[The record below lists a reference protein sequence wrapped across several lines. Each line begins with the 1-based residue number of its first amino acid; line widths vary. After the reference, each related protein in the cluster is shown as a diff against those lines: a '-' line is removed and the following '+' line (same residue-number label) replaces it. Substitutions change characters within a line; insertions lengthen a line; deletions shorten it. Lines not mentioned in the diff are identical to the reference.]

1 MFSRVSRYRPLPD
14 AAVPDARRAR
24 LMESRALRLLPDTPG
39 TFQHVLQQGE
49 RLDHLAHRYYEQPRE
64 WWRIVDANPA
74 FLSPRALV
82 GAEPRATVRIPVA
95 WTGPYAPW
103 GPLLRALGRMPG
115 VECVRAGT
123 EDEPEPTEEVV
134 EGAAA
139 FDLDPALA
147 AALDDSVAAQA
158 LHPDLAA
165 ALGAEGAGFTVPVRV
180 EQVSPAEWRVHDPA
194 TRRVLTF
201 VLFADEDL
209 LRVYDS
215 GWSYEWVV
223 EAVYDT
229 LTRTAEELAQRAE
242 AMGFDAGAP
251 ANVGRTGKRV
261 VVPPRT
267 AV

>member
-39 TFQHVLQQGE
+39 TFLHVLQQGE
-49 RLDHLAHRYYEQPRE
+49 RLDHLAHKYYEQPRE

-74 FLSPRALV
+74 FLSPRALM

-103 GPLLRALGRMPG
+103 SVLLRALLQMPG
-115 VECVRAGT
+115 VECARAGT
-123 EDEPEPTEEVV
+123 EDQPEPVEEVG
-134 EGAAA
+134 EGPAA
-139 FDLDPALA
+139 FDLDPALR
-147 AALDDSVAAQA
+147 AALDDSAAAQA
-158 LHPDLAA
+158 LHPDLAT
-165 ALGAEGAGFTVPVRV
+165 ALGAEGAGFSGEVRV
-180 EQVSPAEWRVHDPA
+180 EKVSVVEWRVHDPA
-194 TRRVLTF
+194 TRRVLAF
-201 VLFADEDL
+201 VFFPDEDL
-209 LRVYDS
+209 LRAYDAR
-215 GWSYEWVV
+215 WSHAWVV

-242 AMGFDAGAP
+242 ALGFDAGAP
-251 ANVGRTGKRV
+251 GQVGRTGKRV
-261 VVPPRT
+261 VIPPRT